1 MTTKDATAAEIHD
14 RIARAHSEGTPH
26 RFTPVSVAGGA
37 ETALCAPCFECGFL
51 FQITVHVEVGAL
63 VDLTTTDER
72 YDEDTV

>member
-51 FQITVHVEVGAL
+51 FQITVHVEVCGCW
-63 VDLTTTDER
+63 T
-72 YDEDTV
+72 